1 MEAIV
6 APLLSAL
13 IAAAPGLLALLT
25 GKASDEEAKAH
36 ALATL
41 AGLRVIDVD
50 GIIAR
55 ERRQAEPTQPIVLG
69 RVPLAPRAGSVNRI
83 DFGDDEGGG

>member
-25 GKASDEEAKAH
+25 GKKSDEEAKAH

-41 AGLRVIDVD
+41 AGLRVVDVD

-55 ERRQAEPTQPIVLG
+55 ERRQAEPTQP
-69 RVPLAPRAGSVNRI
+69 VPLHPTLKRPLRI
-83 DFGDDEGGG
+83 DLGDDEGGG

>member
-55 ERRQAEPTQPIVLG
+55 ERRAADDTVEVPT
-69 RVPLAPRAGSVNRI
+69 VPTLKR
-83 DFGDDEGGG
+83 